1 MAIGVLNEGLF
12 KPFEPI
18 GLEEIENAYSLK
30 A

>member
-1 MAIGVLNEGLF
+1 MAIGVLSEGLLRT
-12 KPFEPI
+12 FEPI